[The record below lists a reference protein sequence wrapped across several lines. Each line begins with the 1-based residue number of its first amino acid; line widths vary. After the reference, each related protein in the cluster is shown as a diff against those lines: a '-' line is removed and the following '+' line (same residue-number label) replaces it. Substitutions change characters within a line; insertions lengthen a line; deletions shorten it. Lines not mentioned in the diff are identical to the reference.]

1 MYSSD
6 PRVQVRAIRNNEKG
20 SATGIGVTIV
30 DADVATCL
38 AYEFTKDSAEA
49 LAERKSKKIIEASV
63 EHLNDHSHLY
73 YSVRELDLQRFSK
86 RSFYVKGV
94 WEMCSSDGTAFLAYE
109 DVERDFADDEG
120 NTLAS
125 IQTAF
130 MFEPLQSIGSY
141 IQTKVT
147 VVAKVDLKG
156 SVPSSAVDY
165 IVGKSTSGL
174 SSLWRRFDKSFEI
187 DALRRTEI
195 AQKIRQ
201 AERVAEDD
209 FLFRFQE
216 RKGRL
221 KVKES
226 AIGKPFIKVT
236 GGSKGWGSISLFIIA
251 TIEEVAAFLLD
262 FESRANTAAT
272 GDIERVVLKKRGDFQ
287 KTVRRMQILKCKN
300 DTSEEFKF
308 LNTMCLDVID
318 DNTVVILMEPEERR
332 GSVSALEASV
342 LARESITVRLTRR
355 HERET
360 KIEFITDIELGSSR
374 RKGITKTWL
383 MKRLQEISEMQ
394 QYFAYRIDVDFA
406 TERLGEVLGHD
417 IVQGRYYSGTKVRNA
432 KLERAKHVG
441 EVIRRSK
448 ALNTVCARYPWMVIL
463 IQRVREG
470 AVAANHPVH
479 IKLNRIEEKEARVI
493 GNNLMS
499 ALKGRKTAAAG
510 VSQWI
515 GQNDAMNELIEEY
528 PWMNGLFEALGQD
541 IVKAAPWGLR
551 WRCVK
556 NN

>member
-1 MYSSD
+1 
-6 PRVQVRAIRNNEKG
+6 
-20 SATGIGVTIV
+20 
-30 DADVATCL
+30 
-38 AYEFTKDSAEA
+38 
-49 LAERKSKKIIEASV
+49 
-63 EHLNDHSHLY
+63 
-73 YSVRELDLQRFSK
+73 
-86 RSFYVKGV
+86 
-94 WEMCSSDGTAFLAYE
+94 
-109 DVERDFADDEG
+109 
-120 NTLAS
+120 
-125 IQTAF
+125 
-130 MFEPLQSIGSY
+130 
-141 IQTKVT
+141 
-147 VVAKVDLKG
+147 
-156 SVPSSAVDY
+156 
-165 IVGKSTSGL
+165 
-174 SSLWRRFDKSFEI
+174 
-187 DALRRTEI
+187 
-195 AQKIRQ
+195 
-201 AERVAEDD
+201 
-209 FLFRFQE
+209 
-216 RKGRL
+216 
-221 KVKES
+221 
-226 AIGKPFIKVT
+226 
-236 GGSKGWGSISLFIIA
+236 
-251 TIEEVAAFLLD
+251 
-262 FESRANTAAT
+262 
-272 GDIERVVLKKRGDFQ
+272 
-287 KTVRRMQILKCKN
+287 
-300 DTSEEFKF
+300 
-308 LNTMCLDVID
+308 
-318 DNTVVILMEPEERR
+318 
-332 GSVSALEASV
+332 
-342 LARESITVRLTRR
+342 
-355 HERET
+355 
-360 KIEFITDIELGSSR
+360 
-374 RKGITKTWL
+374 